1 MVMKVNFCQLFVMDL
16 IPDPNKTGMDAWSY
30 TILLPQLVTIVL
42 TTFIIMLLSIGYYKR
57 LKKIGPTD
65 VPTGL
70 VLFAE
75 IAIKWVEK
83 QVVDLMGPK
92 YKFLTVYVMYLL
104 LYVGIGN
111 LMSVVGFDS
120 LATAYTVPL
129 SMGLVTFIGIYYFGI
144 KYQKL
149 MYFKK
154 FIVNPLELLTQFV
167 PLISISFRL
176 FGNILGGTV
185 IIALFTA
192 LMSFIWGQIPY
203 IGPVDLL
210 AGVFLPFLSIYFDVF
225 DGLIQAY
232 IFSILT
238 IAYWAIEMHTDEKTD
253 KEKTIKLKK
262 HKKIKNVQN
271 VHLNR

>member
-1 MVMKVNFCQLFVMDL
+1 MDL

>member
-1 MVMKVNFCQLFVMDL
+1 MVMKANFYQLFAMNLV
-16 IPDPNKTGMDAWSY
+16 PDPNKTGMEAWSY
-30 TILLPQLVTIVL
+30 TILLPQLITIVL

-104 LYVGIGN
+104 LYIGIGN

-144 KYQKL
+144 KYQKM

-154 FIVNPLELLTQFV
+154 FVNPLELLTQFV

-192 LMSFIWGQIPY
+192 LMGFIWGQIPY

-238 IAYWAIEMHTDEKTD
+238 IAYWAMEMHTDEEPD

-262 HKKIKNVQN
+262 HKKRKNVQN
-271 VHLNR
+271 VHLNG

>member
-1 MVMKVNFCQLFVMDL
+1 MKVNFYQLFAMNLV
-16 IPDPNKTGMDAWSY
+16 PDANKTGMEAWSY

-104 LYVGIGN
+104 LYIGIGN

-120 LATAYTVPL
+120 LVTAYTVPL

-144 KYQKL
+144 KYQKM

-154 FIVNPLELLTQFV
+154 FINPLELLTQFV

-192 LMSFIWGQIPY
+192 LMGFIWGQIPY

-210 AGVFLPFLSIYFDVF
+210 AGMFLPFLSIYFDVF

-232 IFSILT
+232 IFAVLT
-238 IAYWAIEMHTDEKTD
+238 IAYWAMEMHTDEKTE

-262 HKKIKNVQN
+262 HKKVKNVQN
-271 VHLNR
+271 VHLNG

>member
-1 MVMKVNFCQLFVMDL
+1 MVTKSNFIQFIAINL
-16 IPDPNKTGMDAWSY
+16 IPDPNKSGMDAWSY
-30 TILLPQLVTIVL
+30 MVLLPQLITIVI
-42 TTFIIMLLSIGYYKR
+42 TTFIIMLLLIGYYKR
-57 LKKIGPTD
+57 IKKLGPTD

-83 QVVDLMGPK
+83 QVIDLMGPK

-104 LYVGIGN
+104 LYTGIGN
-111 LMSVVGFDS
+111 LISVVGFES
-120 LATAYTVPL
+120 LSTTYTVPL

-144 KYQKL
+144 KYQKIV
-149 MYFKK
+149 YFKK
-154 FIVNPLELLTQFV
+154 FFINPLELLTQFV

-176 FGNILGGTV
+176 FGNILGGT
-185 IIALFTA
+185 IIITLFTA
-192 LMSFIWGQIPY
+192 LMGFIWGKIPY

-210 AGVFLPFLSIYFDVF
+210 TGIFLPFLSIYFDVF

-238 IAYWAIEMHTDEKTD
+238 IAYWAMEIKTENKEK

-262 HKKIKNVQN
+262 EQKVKNVA
-271 VHLNR
+271 LKG

>member
-1 MVMKVNFCQLFVMDL
+1 MAMNSSFGQFLAMDL
-16 IPDPNKTGMDAWSY
+16 IPDPNKSGMDAWNY
-30 TILLPQLVTIVL
+30 TILLPQLITIVI

-57 LKKIGPTD
+57 LKKLGPTD

-75 IAIKWVEK
+75 ITIKWVEK

-104 LYVGIGN
+104 LYIGIGN
-111 LMSVVGFDS
+111 LMSVVGFES

-129 SMGLVTFIGIYYFGI
+129 SMGLVTFLGIYYFGI

-149 MYFKK
+149 VYFKK
-154 FIVNPLELLTQFV
+154 FFINPLELLTQFV

-185 IIALFTA
+185 IITLFTA
-192 LMSFIWGQIPY
+192 LMSFIWGHIPY

-232 IFSILT
+232 IFAILT
-238 IAYWAIEMHTDEKTD
+238 IAYWAREMKTET
-253 KEKTIKLKK
+253 KEKKEKIIKVKK
-262 HKKIKNVQN
+262 EQKVKNVN
-271 VHLNR
+271 LNG

>member
-1 MVMKVNFCQLFVMDL
+1 MKVNFCQLFAMDL
-16 IPDPNKTGMDAWSY
+16 IPDPNKTGMDVWSY

-65 VPTGL
+65 VPTDL

-225 DGLIQAY
+225 DSLIQAY

-238 IAYWAIEMHTDEKTD
+238 IAYWAMEMHTDEKTD